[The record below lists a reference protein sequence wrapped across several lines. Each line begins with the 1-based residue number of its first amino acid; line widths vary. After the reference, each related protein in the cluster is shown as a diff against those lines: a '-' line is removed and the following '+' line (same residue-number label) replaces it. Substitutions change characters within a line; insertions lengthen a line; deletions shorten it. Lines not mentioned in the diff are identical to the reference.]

1 MLMNK
6 YLDNLKKGVDL
17 RESALGLKEE
27 IRKTHS
33 GKTLAKELAGDF
45 SVFTELLKHEDPK
58 VRKNVALVMGELGEE
73 SLKPVLWEAYQREE
87 ILYIR
92 ADYLKALSQ
101 YDCTPYLEAI
111 KARMEELDRIAV
123 TPEEEKHVYCEQTA
137 LKTVLVKTEKIRK
150 HTFTAWHERLE
161 VILLVNREHREAT
174 AEQLYQ
180 PEKVRL
186 LAGGVRFVTDN
197 LERVQPIR
205 TYTEMLFPIPG
216 LELLEGSPQ
225 NMAEQLAHSQ
235 MLPFLKKCHKEDQ
248 PFYFRLE
255 VRAQMVPE
263 QKVDLVKKLAR
274 ALEKESDRQLLNAPG
289 GYEIEL
295 RLVGN
300 REGRFIPLLKLFTIK
315 DRRFSYRVESLPVSI
330 APVNAALIMYLVK
343 DYLREGAR
351 VLDPFCGVGTMLIER
366 RQVATPSA
374 LYGVDIMEEAVR
386 KARKNSSLA
395 HVRSDYIH
403 RDFVDFTH
411 EKSFDEIVTNLP
423 AASRLRNV
431 ESVAAL
437 YDRFLEYIPRVARS
451 GATIVAYTPD
461 YGILKHS
468 LEEHGR
474 YYIKKTFCINEREG
488 SFVVVF
494 RLK

>member
-1 MLMNK
+1 MLMNN
-6 YLDNLKKGVDL
+6 YLNNLKNGVDL
-17 RESALGLKEE
+17 RDSALGLKEE

-33 GKTLAKELAGDF
+33 GKALAQELAGDF
-45 SVFTELLKHEDPK
+45 SVFTDLLKHEDPK
-58 VRKNVALVMGELGEE
+58 VRKNAALIMGELGEE

-92 ADYLKALSQ
+92 ADYLKALSH
-101 YDCTPYLEAI
+101 YDCTPYLDTI
-111 KARMEELDRIAV
+111 KARMEELDRMAV

-137 LKTVLVKTEKIRK
+137 LKTVLVKTEKCQK
-150 HTFTAWHERLE
+150 HTFIAWHERLE
-161 VILLVNREHREAT
+161 IILLTNRENREAT
-174 AEQLYQ
+174 AEQLCK
-180 PEKVRL
+180 PEKMRL
-186 LAGGVRFVTDN
+186 LAGGVRFVTEN
-197 LERVQPIR
+197 LERVLPIR
-205 TYTEMLFPIPG
+205 TYTELLFPIPG
-216 LELLEGSPQ
+216 IELLDGSPQ
-225 NMAEQLAHSQ
+225 HMAEQLMQSQ
-235 MLPFLKKCHKEDQ
+235 MLPFLKKCHREDR

-255 VRAQMVPE
+255 VRAQMLAE

-274 ALEKESDRQLLNAPG
+274 ALEKESGRQLLNAPG

-300 REGRFIPLLKLFTIK
+300 REGRFIPLLRLFTMK
-315 DRRFSYRVESLPVSI
+315 DRRFAYRAESLPVSI

-374 LYGVDIMEEAVR
+374 LYGVDILEDAVQ

-395 HVRSDYIH
+395 HVNAYYVH
-403 RDFVDFTH
+403 RDFFDFTH
-411 EKSFDEIVTNLP
+411 DKPFDEIVTNLP
-423 AASRLRNV
+423 AVGKLRSL

-437 YDRFLEYIPRVARS
+437 YDRFLEYIPRVARR

-461 YGILKHS
+461 FGILKHS
-468 LEEHGR
+468 LEEHGQ
-474 YYIKKTFCINEREG
+474 YYIKKSICINEREG

>member
-1 MLMNK
+1 
-6 YLDNLKKGVDL
+6 
-17 RESALGLKEE
+17 
-27 IRKTHS
+27 
-33 GKTLAKELAGDF
+33 
-45 SVFTELLKHEDPK
+45 
-58 VRKNVALVMGELGEE
+58 
-73 SLKPVLWEAYQREE
+73 
-87 ILYIR
+87 
-92 ADYLKALSQ
+92 
-101 YDCTPYLEAI
+101 
-111 KARMEELDRIAV
+111 
-123 TPEEEKHVYCEQTA
+123 
-137 LKTVLVKTEKIRK
+137 
-150 HTFTAWHERLE
+150 
-161 VILLVNREHREAT
+161 
-174 AEQLYQ
+174 
-180 PEKVRL
+180 
-186 LAGGVRFVTDN
+186 
-197 LERVQPIR
+197 
-205 TYTEMLFPIPG
+205 
-216 LELLEGSPQ
+216 
-225 NMAEQLAHSQ
+225 
-235 MLPFLKKCHKEDQ
+235 
-248 PFYFRLE
+248 
-255 VRAQMVPE
+255 
-263 QKVDLVKKLAR
+263 
-274 ALEKESDRQLLNAPG
+274 
-289 GYEIEL
+289 
-295 RLVGN
+295 
-300 REGRFIPLLKLFTIK
+300 
-315 DRRFSYRVESLPVSI
+315 
-330 APVNAALIMYLVK
+330 MYLVK